1 MRSQS
6 KVLSLSA
13 FSYATL
19 ILFSYRSSRQVDPSE
34 GEKLAKENKCAWV
47 ETSAKDGTNVS
58 KYRLTSLLRSV
69 GAEYPLPT
77 GKVFELC
84 LQEIEK
90 RTAPSQ
96 AEPQAKS
103 CVVM

>member
-58 KYRLTSLLRSV
+58 KYRHKSLPHSA
-69 GAEYPLPT
+69 GAEYRYL
-77 GKVFELC
+77 
-84 LQEIEK
+84 
-90 RTAPSQ
+90 
-96 AEPQAKS
+96 QAKCLNS
-103 CVVM
+103 AYRR